1 MTPAEK
7 DHFIGQIVEEASQGL
22 YRYAVVLSRDRV
34 EAQDLVQETCVRA
47 IRGVDSLRPGTNVEG
62 WLFTIL
68 RNIWFNQL
76 RRRRTAPKVVEL
88 ELEEAPAQYGVAA
101 SEDPH
106 SIYVSKVEHRQIR
119 EAIEQLPLEFREVV
133 LLREYEQLSYE
144 DIASILGCP
153 RGTVMSRLAR
163 ARSKLRSLLSG
174 KGKFAGPTG

>member
-7 DHFIGQIVEEASQGL
+7 DHFLDQIVEEASEGL

-34 EAQDLVQETCVRA
+34 EGQDLVQETCVRA
-47 IRGVDSLRPGTNVEG
+47 IQAVDSLRSGTNAKG

-76 RRRRTAPKVVEL
+76 RRRRTAPKVIEL
-88 ELEEAPAQYGVAA
+88 DMEEAPAQNGVAA

-106 SIYVSKVEHRQIR
+106 STYVSKVEHRQVR

-133 LLREYEQLSYE
+133 LLREYEELSYE
-144 DIASILGCP
+144 DIASVLGCP

-174 KGKFAGPTG
+174 KG